1 VFCALRL
8 LANVAGRC
16 ACFVWQGI
24 VRYRLRFEWAG
35 GFRASLG
42 TVLLAF
48 ALVVYPAWSWYSGHN
63 NPAIRTFG
71 LRCPTTIYNICSL
84 AFAVATSPRSPLV
97 IPVLCCLVGAQAAF
111 MLSVRQDLELVVAPL
126 AGLVLLIRPG
136 LCASPDNVVP

>member
-42 TVLLAF
+42 TVL
-48 ALVVYPAWSWYSGHN
+48 
-63 NPAIRTFG
+63 
-71 LRCPTTIYNICSL
+71 L